1 MPIKYKS
8 KSIILVDD
16 DYDIVNLF
24 KDLLENRNYE
34 VTGFTNPLEAL
45 EHYKTNWERYGLVIS
60 DIRMPGMTGFDLL
73 KNPGMTGFDL
83 LKNIKKIDATICFFL
98 MSAYDTIDFSELEGI
113 KIDGFIQKP
122 IRIKELLSSI
132 EKHLINIQI
141 SSNYS
146 RNN

>member
-1 MPIKYKS
+1 MPINYKS
-8 KSIILVDD
+8 KSILLVDD
-16 DYDIVNLF
+16 DYNIVNLF

-45 EHYKTNWERYGLVIS
+45 EHYKTNWNRYGLVIS

-73 KNPGMTGFDL
+73 KN
-83 LKNIKKIDATICFFL
+83 IKKIDATISFFL

-122 IRIKELLSSI
+122 IRIKELLSTI
-132 EKHLINIQI
+132 EKHLINIPI
-141 SSNYS
+141 L
-146 RNN
+146 

>member
-1 MPIKYKS
+1 MPINYKS
-8 KSIILVDD
+8 KSILLVDD

-45 EHYKTNWERYGLVIS
+45 EHYKTNWNRYGLVIS

-73 KNPGMTGFDL
+73 KN
-83 LKNIKKIDATICFFL
+83 IKKIDATISFFL

-122 IRIKELLSSI
+122 IRIKELLSTI
-132 EKHLINIQI
+132 EKHLINIPI
-141 SSNYS
+141 S
-146 RNN
+146 

>member
-1 MPIKYKS
+1 MPINYKS
-8 KSIILVDD
+8 KSILLVDD

-45 EHYKTNWERYGLVIS
+45 EHYKTNWNRYGLVIS

-73 KNPGMTGFDL
+73 KN
-83 LKNIKKIDATICFFL
+83 IKKIDATISFFL

-122 IRIKELLSSI
+122 IRIKELLSTI
-132 EKHLINIQI
+132 EKHLINIPI
-141 SSNYS
+141 L
-146 RNN
+146 

>member
-1 MPIKYKS
+1 MPINYKS
-8 KSIILVDD
+8 KSILLVDD

-73 KNPGMTGFDL
+73 KN
-83 LKNIKKIDATICFFL
+83 IKKIDATICFFL
-98 MSAYDTIDFSELEGI
+98 MSAYDTIDFSELEVI
-113 KIDGFIQKP
+113 KRDGFIQKP
-122 IRIKELLSSI
+122 IRIKELLSTI

-141 SSNYS
+141 S
-146 RNN
+146 

>member
-1 MPIKYKS
+1 MPINYKS
-8 KSIILVDD
+8 KSILLVDD

-45 EHYKTNWERYGLVIS
+45 EHYKTNWDRYGLVIS
-60 DIRMPGMTGFDLL
+60 DMRMPGMTGFDLL
-73 KNPGMTGFDL
+73 KN
-83 LKNIKKIDATICFFL
+83 IRKIDKTISFFL

-122 IRIKELLSSI
+122 IRIKELLSTI
-132 EKHLINIQI
+132 EKHLINIPI
-141 SSNYS
+141 S
-146 RNN
+146 

>member
-1 MPIKYKS
+1 MPINYKS
-8 KSIILVDD
+8 KSILLVDD

-45 EHYKTNWERYGLVIS
+45 EHYKTNWNRYGLVIS
-60 DIRMPGMTGFDLL
+60 DIRM
-73 KNPGMTGFDL
+73 PGMTGFDL

-122 IRIKELLSSI
+122 IRIKELLSTI
-132 EKHLINIQI
+132 EKQLITIQI
-141 SSNYS
+141 S
-146 RNN
+146 

>member
-1 MPIKYKS
+1 MPINFKS
-8 KSIILVDD
+8 KSILLVDD

-45 EHYKTNWERYGLVIS
+45 EHYKTNWNRYGLVIS

-73 KNPGMTGFDL
+73 KN
-83 LKNIKKIDATICFFL
+83 IKKIDKTISFFL

-122 IRIKELLSSI
+122 IRIKELLSTI
-132 EKHLINIQI
+132 ENHLTNIQI
-141 SSNYS
+141 L
-146 RNN
+146 

>member
-1 MPIKYKS
+1 MPINYKS
-8 KSIILVDD
+8 KSILLVDD

-45 EHYKTNWERYGLVIS
+45 EHYKTNWNRYGLVIS
-60 DIRMPGMTGFDLL
+60 DMRMPE
-73 KNPGMTGFDL
+73 MTGFDL
-83 LKNIKKIDATICFFL
+83 LKNIKKINATISFFL

-122 IRIKELLSSI
+122 IRIKELLSTI
-132 EKHLINIQI
+132 EKYLINIPI
-141 SSNYS
+141 S
-146 RNN
+146 

>member
-8 KSIILVDD
+8 KSILLVDD

-45 EHYKTNWERYGLVIS
+45 EHYKTNWNRYGLVIS
-60 DIRMPGMTGFDLL
+60 DIRMPE
-73 KNPGMTGFDL
+73 MTGFDL
-83 LKNIKKIDATICFFL
+83 LKNIKKIDKTISFFL
-98 MSAYDTIDFSELEGI
+98 MSAYDTIDLSELEGI

-122 IRIKELLSSI
+122 IRIKKLLSTL
-132 EKHLINIQI
+132 EKHLINIPI
-141 SSNYS
+141 SSRYS
-146 RNN
+146 REN

>member
-1 MPIKYKS
+1 MPINYKS
-8 KSIILVDD
+8 KSILLVDD

-45 EHYKTNWERYGLVIS
+45 EHYKTNWNRYGLVIS
-60 DIRMPGMTGFDLL
+60 DIRM
-73 KNPGMTGFDL
+73 PGMTGFDL

-122 IRIKELLSSI
+122 IRIKELLSTI
-132 EKHLINIQI
+132 EKHLINIPI
-141 SSNYS
+141 L
-146 RNN
+146 